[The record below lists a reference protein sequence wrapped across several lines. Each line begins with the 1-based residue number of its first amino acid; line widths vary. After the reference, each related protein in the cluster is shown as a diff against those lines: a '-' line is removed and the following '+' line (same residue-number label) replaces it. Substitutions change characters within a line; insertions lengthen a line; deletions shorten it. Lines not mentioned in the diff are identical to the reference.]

1 MGSIVVMCYFYQGWK
16 ASHKAYL
23 WTIFER
29 CEYVDTVH
37 GQRREPAYFSF
48 FCTTRVSSGCPENG
62 ISPWKKQVLMNAL
75 CVAFFPPDCALHMCR
90 ECIQIKWWTLMMKI
104 LKKLSFLILKTFQ
117 VQVQKGKQTNS
128 CVCNYFFSRL
138 CHWLAL
144 KYTGYKLGPSLA
156 PDTECGAGRPTHTA
170 WHWSEHRPDPV
181 LLAGGWGSKLWG
193 TQLVKVKSMW
203 THARL
208 TQKWARLQD
217 ELSRVGWLIWLFQG
231 VGNRLCLS
239 L

>member
-62 ISPWKKQVLMNAL
+62 ISPWKKQVLMNVL
-75 CVAFFPPDCALHMCR
+75 CVAFFPPDCALHMCS

-128 CVCNYFFSRL
+128 CVCNFFFPGCATDWL
-138 CHWLAL
+138 CSTLGTSWDPHWHQIQSVVLAVRHTL
-144 KYTGYKLGPSLA
+144 LGTGLSTDQTPCCWQEDEEAS
-156 PDTECGAGRPTHTA
+156 CGVLSWLRSNPCEHTH
-170 WHWSEHRPDPV
+170 
-181 LLAGGWGSKLWG
+181 
-193 TQLVKVKSMW
+193 
-203 THARL
+203 
-208 TQKWARLQD
+208 
-217 ELSRVGWLIWLFQG
+217 I
-231 VGNRLCLS
+231 
-239 L
+239 

>member
-1 MGSIVVMCYFYQGWK
+1 MGSIVVMWYFYQGWK

-75 CVAFFPPDCALHMCR
+75 CVAFFPPDCALHMCS

-128 CVCNYFFSRL
+128 CVCNFFFPSCATDWL
-138 CHWLAL
+138 CSTLGTSWDPHWHQIQSVVLAVRHTL
-144 KYTGYKLGPSLA
+144 LGTGLSTDQTPCFGRRMRKQAVGYS
-156 PDTECGAGRPTHTA
+156 AG
-170 WHWSEHRPDPV
+170 
-181 LLAGGWGSKLWG
+181 
-193 TQLVKVKSMW
+193 
-203 THARL
+203 
-208 TQKWARLQD
+208 
-217 ELSRVGWLIWLFQG
+217 
-231 VGNRLCLS
+231 
-239 L
+239 

>member
-90 ECIQIKWWTLMMKI
+90 ECIQIKWWTLIMKI
-104 LKKLSFLILKTFQ
+104 LKELSFLILKTFQ
-117 VQVQKGKQTNS
+117 VQVQKGKQTKS
-128 CVCNYFFSRL
+128 CVCNYYFFPVVPL
-138 CHWLAL
+138 TGFVVHWVQAGTLTGTRYRVWCWPSDTHCLAL
-144 KYTGYKLGPSLA
+144 VWAQTRPRAVGRRMRKQAVGFS
-156 PDTECGAGRPTHTA
+156 AG
-170 WHWSEHRPDPV
+170 
-181 LLAGGWGSKLWG
+181 
-193 TQLVKVKSMW
+193 
-203 THARL
+203 
-208 TQKWARLQD
+208 
-217 ELSRVGWLIWLFQG
+217 
-231 VGNRLCLS
+231 
-239 L
+239 